1 MRALIT
7 ISLLFLCH
15 ATQVNAKI
23 HYVPTDVRSIQ
34 TAIDTASVG
43 DTVIVSPGNFQESLR
58 IEKRLI
64 IRGSTNE
71 KNATSIITRSG
82 ITNRLIIFSGAGADG
97 CELSH
102 FSIENTSGGAIV
114 CENASPLLTNLNLYK
129 NSSSEN
135 GGAIL
140 CINASPVIQNTTLR
154 ENQSLNKGGAIAI
167 TGKSNPLIENCNFYE
182 NTSTAGGGAIAC
194 FDGAQFQLIDSQIDS
209 NCACGEGGGIY
220 VSGNATSV
228 VKNTRF
234 SKNSATRG
242 GGIAL
247 RQGTLRLANNTIT
260 DNFATDCAGG
270 IYCSESTMIFDSQ
283 DRSDLY
289 FNSARIF
296 KDIFTDVPLS
306 IYLNSFTVL
315 KPTSYY
321 ASILS
326 KIQFYVKYGKI
337 AQIEGELH
345 VAANPAEAKDP
356 EKFATIDEALA
367 RVYAAPL
374 TPAIIHLPDK
384 RIVVAPAKEGW
395 PLFIPDYVTLQG
407 AGSDK
412 TILDGNNHNALI
424 HLENIEGVKIR
435 DLTLTKGFAENG
447 GGIHFKNKFVS
458 NDTSVVFSNL
468 IITQNEAKGLGGG
481 VYLSHANAKLENV
494 RIEKNKAHDGG
505 GMAIN
510 LGIPV
515 FLREEG
521 KKCCICNNT
530 ASQNGQDLYS
540 PSTYVNVYLECFTL
554 HVPTVKEIYP
564 LENFTII
571 IEKPC
576 SMSTDF
582 NQIALEQTQSLFQ
595 SIYPNPL
602 TSATTIEFSLP
613 EDGRTE
619 IRVFNILGQTTSII
633 FQGSLNKGWH
643 RLKWTADYLESG
655 IYFIQISNGHRQTT
669 KRCVKIN

>member
-234 SKNSATRG
+234 SK
-242 GGIAL
+242 
-247 RQGTLRLANNTIT
+247 
-260 DNFATDCAGG
+260 
-270 IYCSESTMIFDSQ
+270 
-283 DRSDLY
+283 
-289 FNSARIF
+289 
-296 KDIFTDVPLS
+296 
-306 IYLNSFTVL
+306 
-315 KPTSYY
+315 
-321 ASILS
+321 
-326 KIQFYVKYGKI
+326 
-337 AQIEGELH
+337 
-345 VAANPAEAKDP
+345 
-356 EKFATIDEALA
+356 
-367 RVYAAPL
+367 
-374 TPAIIHLPDK
+374 
-384 RIVVAPAKEGW
+384 
-395 PLFIPDYVTLQG
+395 TLQR
-407 AGSDK
+407 AVAESHFVK
-412 TILDGNNHNALI
+412 ALF
-424 HLENIEGVKIR
+424 GW
-435 DLTLTKGFAENG
+435 
-447 GGIHFKNKFVS
+447 
-458 NDTSVVFSNL
+458 L
-468 IITQNEAKGLGGG
+468 IT
-481 VYLSHANAKLENV
+481 
-494 RIEKNKAHDGG
+494 R
-505 GMAIN
+505 
-510 LGIPV
+510 
-515 FLREEG
+515 
-521 KKCCICNNT
+521 
-530 ASQNGQDLYS
+530 
-540 PSTYVNVYLECFTL
+540 
-554 HVPTVKEIYP
+554 
-564 LENFTII
+564 
-571 IEKPC
+571 
-576 SMSTDF
+576 
-582 NQIALEQTQSLFQ
+582 
-595 SIYPNPL
+595 
-602 TSATTIEFSLP
+602 
-613 EDGRTE
+613 
-619 IRVFNILGQTTSII
+619 
-633 FQGSLNKGWH
+633 
-643 RLKWTADYLESG
+643 
-655 IYFIQISNGHRQTT
+655 
-669 KRCVKIN
+669 